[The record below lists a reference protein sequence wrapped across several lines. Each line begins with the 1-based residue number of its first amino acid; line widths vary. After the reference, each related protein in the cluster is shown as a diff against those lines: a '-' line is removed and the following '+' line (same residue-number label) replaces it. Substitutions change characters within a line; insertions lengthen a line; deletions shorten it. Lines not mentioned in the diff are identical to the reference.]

1 MCNYLLEFIL
11 NPLPKVL
18 VLLPVSV
25 VFVVRSN
32 EDSGLSLTM
41 LLNTGWRRDLL
52 IKPWNIL
59 VKGKDGDRESDCYL

>member
-59 VKGKDGDRESDCYL
+59 VKDGDRESDCYL

>member
-41 LLNTGWRRDLL
+41 LLKYRMET
-52 IKPWNIL
+52 
-59 VKGKDGDRESDCYL
+59 